1 MVGGKA
7 ARAFNRPV
15 RMNQASQ
22 DKWVSNYEAWQ
33 LKITRF
39 AVRQIGGLV
48 GWLNVLRLTSL
59 VSYLATHLVDPFLAR
74 VTGAQLDAYTCSYA
88 CLYCMHALILTSC
101 SGTVLVVKLVLCS
114 VIATVLSLVQLLSD
128 L

>member
-7 ARAFNRPV
+7 KPV

-22 DKWVSNYEAWQ
+22 DEWVSNYEAWQ

-48 GWLNVLRLTSL
+48 GWLNILRLTSFI
-59 VSYLATHLVDPFLAR
+59 SYLATHLVDPLLAWFT
-74 VTGAQLDAYTCSYA
+74 VMTQL
-88 CLYCMHALILTSC
+88 
-101 SGTVLVVKLVLCS
+101 
-114 VIATVLSLVQLLSD
+114 
-128 L
+128 

>member
-1 MVGGKA
+1 MEGGKA
-7 ARAFNRPV
+7 AHVFNKPV

-48 GWLNVLRLTSL
+48 GWLNVLRLTNL
-59 VSYLATHLVDPFLAR
+59 ISYLATHLVDPFLAW
-74 VTGAQLDAYTCSYA
+74 VTGVTQLDAYTCSYA
-88 CLYCMHALILTSC
+88 CFNCMHALILTSC
-101 SGTVLVVKLVLCS
+101 NGCSTVTVLVANLVLCS
-114 VIATVLSLVQLLSD
+114 VIATVLSTFA
-128 L
+128 